1 VRRELGVT
9 RSLIE
14 DISGKKCLYFRPPG
28 GQYNAKV
35 VKEAGEL
42 GQGMVLWS
50 VFPKDHEVDD
60 RSVIIARVLA
70 QAHDGGVVL
79 LHSGR
84 ESTLSALPEIIRLLR
99 EKGYRF
105 VTVAQLR
112 AGAPEEKLA
121 WLK

>member
-1 VRRELGVT
+1 
-9 RSLIE
+9 
-14 DISGKKCLYFRPPG
+14 
-28 GQYNAKV
+28 
-35 VKEAGEL
+35 
-42 GQGMVLWS
+42 MVLWS
-50 VFPKDHEVDD
+50 VFPKDHEVED